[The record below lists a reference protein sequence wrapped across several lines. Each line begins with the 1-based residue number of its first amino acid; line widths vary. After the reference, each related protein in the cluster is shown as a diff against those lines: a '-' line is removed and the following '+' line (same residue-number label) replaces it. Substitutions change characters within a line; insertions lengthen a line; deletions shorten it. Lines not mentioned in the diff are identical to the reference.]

1 MMVTMVWLWECP
13 SVSWGVRG
21 LPWVTD
27 LFLHWRL
34 AWWYEWRVECE
45 RVNRAAMAPAFNG
58 QSSGRFTIWL
68 SWRSLAVVHNL
79 FSSIENLHTS
89 SSKHVLALKDNTPRF
104 LRLFQL
110 RNRRG
115 AQILLFNASTL
126 LVRRLVHLFRVGR
139 GTLLEERGGGGSQE
153 AFLRHLIFGCFSGKT
168 EDSWFKNTMIKTPAL
183 FYFEWK
189 RLLLVPFIRME
200 LLFIVNIAVNKGSS
214 LNLRLS
220 L

>member
-1 MMVTMVWLWECP
+1 MRRKMVTALLCFLLLLLAIMMVMMAWLWECP

-27 LFLHWRL
+27 LFLQLASLL

-68 SWRSLAVVHNL
+68 SGRSLAVVHNL
-79 FSSIENLHTS
+79 FSSIESLHTS

-126 LVRRLVHLFRVGR
+126 LVRRLVQGGQGDFAWGTRWGGISRGLLTSLDFWLLFR
-139 GTLLEERGGGGSQE
+139 
-153 AFLRHLIFGCFSGKT
+153 
-168 EDSWFKNTMIKTPAL
+168 
-183 FYFEWK
+183 
-189 RLLLVPFIRME
+189 
-200 LLFIVNIAVNKGSS
+200 
-214 LNLRLS
+214 
-220 L
+220 